1 MTYSEKSR
9 EKRSSSFSRYSFD
22 GDSPLP
28 PFVAMTSSSAI
39 DGGDW
44 AAKFGPVMTTD
55 DIVIQNTVEY
65 VRGMLASN
73 DASHDWNH
81 IERVWRLSVRIATEE
96 HVERMDCVVLAAL
109 LHDIDDWKYTGSD
122 STDRARAFLHTQPL
136 DVDKIE
142 FVLKIING
150 IGFKE
155 ELGAKK
161 ISMFPEL
168 ACVQDADRLDAIGA
182 IGIAR
187 CLTYGGHK
195 KRVLYEP
202 SVPPL
207 MAMDKAAYMANKHG
221 PTLNHFYEKLFKL
234 KDMMKTPTGQRIA
247 QARHEYMV
255 EFVERMQ
262 AEVAGLL

>member
-1 MTYSEKSR
+1 
-9 EKRSSSFSRYSFD
+9 
-22 GDSPLP
+22 
-28 PFVAMTSSSAI
+28 
-39 DGGDW
+39 
-44 AAKFGPVMTTD
+44 MTTD

-155 ELGAKK
+155 ELGTEK
-161 ISMFPEL
+161 
-168 ACVQDADRLDAIGA
+168 DAIGA

-255 EFVERMQ
+255 EFVERVQ

>member
-221 PTLNHFYEKLFKL
+221 PTLNHFYEV
-234 KDMMKTPTGQRIA
+234 Q
-247 QARHEYMV
+247 
-255 EFVERMQ
+255 
-262 AEVAGLL
+262 